1 MSLGVCGY
9 LNVVCEACVC
19 AVCSEEDI
27 YRQQQLCV
35 CVCVCVQILTCCS
48 LHNTRVSDSSLLK
61 NGTRL
66 FLTVNNNNV
75 LVGLAGASP
84 SPLQLALTA
93 NGVASKNGSAPP
105 GDCLGE
111 CNTL

>member
-1 MSLGVCGY
+1 MCMCGMFRGGY
-9 LNVVCEACVC
+9 LQTTATV
-19 AVCSEEDI
+19 
-27 YRQQQLCV
+27 CV